1 MGNVA
6 ERNCIDIIE
15 PYVGAVTEPHM
26 PPVQL
31 LGGVGSVALT
41 HEATYVDT
49 DERTLWAPAGLYL
62 PQYRPE
68 GTLRDIETLV
78 LSADPSDSA
87 AVQAC
92 AEQHIGEE
100 LVVETFSVKDASRID
115 DLVTSPLGMG
125 AVMTFVSDRY
135 ADPLDPEA
143 GMTKSL
149 FPFEAVI
156 DPELLEPWALQ
167 VEGRDMTIPV
177 PPVGTVILNYLTR
190 SISGARPKDSE
201 KLQKMATAI
210 FGKAPDTVD
219 WIVDGPGREQFELAQ
234 ILHTL
239 REPKRHP
246 RTLTIGDKL
255 ELRALDYDTLREHP
269 AFLLRDEDYVTQRRA
284 LRLARAKSRTLH
296 TAEARLSF
304 LVGPFQK
311 YIEPRIK
318 TILHNDVG
326 SKKKA

>member
-1 MGNVA
+1 
-6 ERNCIDIIE
+6 
-15 PYVGAVTEPHM
+15 M
-26 PPVQL
+26 PSVQL
-31 LGGVGSVALT
+31 LGGVGSVALKDNAT
-41 HEATYVDT
+41 HVDAEA
-49 DERTLWAPAGLYL
+49 RTLCAPPDLYL
-62 PQYRPE
+62 PQYRLE

-78 LSADPSDSA
+78 LSADAADA
-87 AVQAC
+87 AVVQDC
-92 AEQHIGEE
+92 AEQHIGEK
-100 LVVETFSVKDASRID
+100 LVVETFAVKDASRID

-135 ADPLDPEA
+135 ADPLNPEA

-149 FPFEAVI
+149 FPFEAAI
-156 DPELLEPWALQ
+156 NPELLEPWALH

-190 SISGARPKDSE
+190 SISGTRPKDSK
-201 KLQKMATAI
+201 KLQQMATAI
-210 FGKAPDTVD
+210 FDKAPDTVD

-239 REPKRHP
+239 REPKAHP

-255 ELRALDYDTLREHP
+255 ELRTLDYDTLREHP
-269 AFLLRDEDYVTQRRA
+269 AFLLRDEDETTQHRA

-304 LVGPFQK
+304 MVGPFQK
-311 YIEPRIK
+311 YVEPRIK
-318 TILHNDVG
+318 AILHNDVG
-326 SKKKA
+326 SKKKHKTD

>member
-1 MGNVA
+1 MGNPSG
-6 ERNCIDIIE
+6 RNSIDIIE
-15 PYVGAVTEPHM
+15 PYVNAVTEAHM

-41 HEATYVDT
+41 ETATTVDT
-49 DERTLWAPAGLYL
+49 EGRTLYAPADLYL
-62 PQYRPE
+62 AQYRPE

-92 AEQHIGEE
+92 AEQHIGDD
-100 LVVETFSVKDASRID
+100 LVVETFAVKDASRIE
-115 DLVTSPLGMG
+115 DLVTKPFGMG

-135 ADPLDPEA
+135 TDPLDADA

-149 FPFEAVI
+149 FPFEATI
-156 DPELLEPWALQ
+156 DPALLEPWKLH
-167 VEGRDMTIPV
+167 VEGRDVTIPV
-177 PPVGTVILNYLTR
+177 PPVGTVVLNYLTR
-190 SISGARPKDSE
+190 SISGARPKDAE
-201 KLQKMATAI
+201 KLQKMAGAI
-210 FGKAPDTVD
+210 FGKAPDTVE
-219 WIVDGPGREQFELAQ
+219 WIIDGPGREQFELARV
-234 ILHTL
+234 LHTL
-239 REPKRHP
+239 REPKRRP

-255 ELRALDYDTLREHP
+255 ELRALDYDALREHP
-269 AFLLRDEDYVTQRRA
+269 AFLLRDEDETTQLKA
-284 LRLARAKSRTLH
+284 LRLARMKARLLH

-311 YIEPRIK
+311 YVEPRIK

-326 SKKKA
+326 SKKKV